1 MQEIIAQLRNEL
13 SGKLTPSRY
22 EHTISVSFTAAALA
36 MRYGCDLDKA
46 ELAGLLHDC
55 AKHYS
60 NETIIKKCEKQ
71 KITLTEDEKQ
81 AAEME
86 LVSKVLSSDAFFSME
101 VTSPIQKVDTCC
113 VMLKYVV
120 WRISAWR

>member
-46 ELAGLLHDC
+46 
-55 AKHYS
+55 
-60 NETIIKKCEKQ
+60 
-71 KITLTEDEKQ
+71 
-81 AAEME
+81 
-86 LVSKVLSSDAFFSME
+86 
-101 VTSPIQKVDTCC
+101 
-113 VMLKYVV
+113 
-120 WRISAWR
+120 

>member
-71 KITLTEDEKQ
+71 KITLTEDEKKARNTAPGWPRRNIRYRIWKCFRQ
-81 AAEME
+81 
-86 LVSKVLSSDAFFSME
+86 SGG
-101 VTSPIQKVDTCC
+101 TPPGGPI
-113 VMLKYVV
+113 
-120 WRISAWR
+120 

>member
-71 KITLTEDEKQ
+71 KITLTEDEKK
-81 AAEME
+81 ARPSFMRNTA
-86 LVSKVLSSDAFFSME
+86 
-101 VTSPIQKVDTCC
+101 PGWPRRNIR
-113 VMLKYVV
+113 Y
-120 WRISAWR
+120 RIRRCWQSGGTPPGA